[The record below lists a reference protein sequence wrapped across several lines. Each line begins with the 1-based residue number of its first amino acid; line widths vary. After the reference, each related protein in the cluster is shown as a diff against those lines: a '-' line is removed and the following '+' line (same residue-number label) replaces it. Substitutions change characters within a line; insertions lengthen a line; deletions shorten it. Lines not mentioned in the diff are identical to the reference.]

1 MPLAA
6 ILHNKFTAFILL
18 EDFSLEIFKSSSTLC
33 SLNEYNIVNTAFLT
47 ALGHAPIPLYLPFFF
62 ITQVIPLCQPTS
74 IYFPLIV
81 GTTSMV
87 FNEIIELSNFALQK
101 GADAVMIIP
110 PFYPFVNSRFR
121 HIQCSA
127 QEVHRGCLHL

>member
-47 ALGHAPIPLYLPFFF
+47 ALGHAPIPLYLPFKA
-62 ITQVIPLCQPTS
+62 
-74 IYFPLIV
+74 V
-81 GTTSMV
+81 GL
-87 FNEIIELSNFALQK
+87 E
-101 GADAVMIIP
+101 IP
-110 PFYPFVNSRFR
+110 PYKYSVKAFIFSIPITFAASL
-121 HIQCSA
+121 A
-127 QEVHRGCLHL
+127 